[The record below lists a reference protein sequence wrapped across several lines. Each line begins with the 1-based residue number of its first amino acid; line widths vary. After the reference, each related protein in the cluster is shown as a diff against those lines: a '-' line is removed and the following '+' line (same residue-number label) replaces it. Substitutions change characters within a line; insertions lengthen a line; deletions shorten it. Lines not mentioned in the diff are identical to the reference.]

1 MAKPVYIYW
10 EGSFHDGAYQTAGDQ
25 ESDAY
30 DSPSRVKVD
39 YRNLLQLAITNR
51 PVKRAVFSGTVPP
64 ILRWLWKK
72 LEEQGTKVDTSVY
85 GFDADCPQLQIF
97 MLHDCLE
104 TLETPGTAVFVTEGG
119 EETNLKG
126 VDSFKL
132 VLERMHSVGWSVEL
146 LSWEQTCDTQMKKW
160 VATNGHFINL
170 ENHYKSITYL
180 EPEMMAPPRP
190 VAPLDLT
197 GRPGAG
203 IIHIKQ
209 EGQQ

>member
-1 MAKPVYIYW
+1 M
-10 EGSFHDGAYQTAGDQ
+10 
-25 ESDAY
+25 
-30 DSPSRVKVD
+30 
-39 YRNLLQLAITNR
+39 
-51 PVKRAVFSGTVPP
+51 
-64 ILRWLWKK
+64 
-72 LEEQGTKVDTSVY
+72 DTSVY
-85 GFDADCPQLQIF
+85 GFDANCPQLQFF

-104 TLETPGTAVFVTEGG
+104 TLETPGNVVFR

-132 VLERMHSVGWSVEL
+132 VLERMHSMGWSVEL
-146 LSWEQTCDTQMKKW
+146 LSWGHTCDAQMKEW

-197 GRPGAG
+197 GRPGSG

-209 EGQQ
+209 ESQQ

>member
-10 EGSFHDGAYQTAGDQ
+10 DGSFHNGAYQTARIQD
-25 ESDAY
+25 SDAHG
-30 DSPSRVKVD
+30 SASRVKVD
-39 YRNLLQLAITNR
+39 YRNLLQLATANR

-64 ILRWLWKK
+64 ILRWLWKT

-85 GFDADCPQLQIF
+85 GFDENCPQLQLF

-104 TLETPGTAVFVTEGG
+104 TLETPGTVVFVTEGR
-119 EETNLKG
+119 EEKNLEG

-132 VLERMHSVGWSVEL
+132 VLERMHSVCWSVEL
-146 LSWEQTCDTQMKKW
+146 LSWGQTCDTQMKEW
-160 VATNGHFINL
+160 VATNGNFVNL
-170 ENHYKSITYL
+170 ENYYKSITYL